1 MLLFSP
7 SFILTLLIVI
17 SPILYAGNSQPSM
30 NDLCREVGDKL
41 ASVSTRNCLEQEMI
55 ADGQRS
61 HQQRLIPYKIYPP
74 VSDKKRLGR
83 VLLMGGVHGDEY
95 STVSIV
101 FKWMDTLNTNHSGLF
116 HWKVTPLLNP
126 DGLLTEGRA
135 QRQNGRGVDLNRNL
149 PSKDWDALALKYWK
163 KRTKKNPRR
172 YPGPYASSELE
183 TQWLVSTIQEF
194 QPDVI
199 IAVHA
204 PYGLVD
210 YDGPQIA
217 PKKLG
222 SLNLWR
228 LGTYPGSL
236 GNYGGVDLGIPV
248 VTIELA
254 SAGSMP
260 SRREIR
266 NMWIDLV
273 RWLKREVPKQHL
285 EKRSAQ
291 NPLTQYNLKA
301 VKNK

>member
-1 MLLFSP
+1 M
-7 SFILTLLIVI
+7 
-17 SPILYAGNSQPSM
+17 GE
-30 NDLCREVGDKL
+30 LCREVGDKL
-41 ASVSTRNCLEQEMI
+41 ANVSMRNCLQQKMI
-55 ADGQRS
+55 VDAQRS
-61 HQQRLIPYKIYPP
+61 QQQRVIPYKIYPP
-74 VSDKKRLGR
+74 VSDRKPLGR
-83 VLLMGGVHGDEY
+83 VLLMGGIHGDEY

-101 FKWMDTLNTNHSGLF
+101 FKWMDTLNEYHSGLF

-149 PSKDWDALALKYWK
+149 PSKDWDDLALKYWE
-163 KRTKKNPRR
+163 KRTQKNPRR
-172 YPGPYASSELE
+172 YPGPYASSEPE
-183 TQWLVSTIQEF
+183 TQWLVSTVQEF

-210 YDGPQIA
+210 YDGPQTA

-222 SLNLWR
+222 SLRLWR

-236 GNYGGVDLGIPV
+236 GNYAGVDLGIPV

-260 SRREIR
+260 SKREISH
-266 NMWIDLV
+266 MWIDLV
-273 RWLKREVPKQHL
+273 RWLKKEVPKQRL
-285 EKRSAQ
+285 GKRAAQ
-291 NPLTQYNLKA
+291 NALTQYPSTQHQLKA
-301 VKNK
+301 ANNK